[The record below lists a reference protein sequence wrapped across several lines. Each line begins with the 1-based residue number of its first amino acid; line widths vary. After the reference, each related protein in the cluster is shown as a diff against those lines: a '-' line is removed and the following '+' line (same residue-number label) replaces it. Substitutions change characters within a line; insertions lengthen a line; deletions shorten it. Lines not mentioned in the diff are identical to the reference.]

1 MARVE
6 LGTVNYLPWFSLTT
20 PIPPTISAAHAHFG
34 FGVRPL
40 QAWRTAQSPGSAAL
54 QSLLCTP
61 RPRVSV
67 LFPLNLGLFRTH
79 DTVSAHAIPA
89 ARLREGLVSWSFS
102 RSRSCGLATPGCGSS
117 RTQTPAGVL

>member
-20 PIPPTISAAHAHFG
+20 PITPAISLAHAHFG

-40 QAWRTAQSPGSAAL
+40 QAWRTAQSPESAAL

-89 ARLREGLVSWSFS
+89 AGLPVSWSFS